1 MYNYPQYKEK
11 DRAELIAFMR
21 QYPFISLI
29 GKDRNGRIAL
39 TQIPVLV
46 EERGEQLFL
55 LGHVANKSDHH
66 KAYTDDPQVL
76 ALFTG
81 PHTYVSG
88 TWYTGNPHQA
98 STWNYVSVHAR
109 GTLRFTD
116 ESGLVELLKRL
127 SLYFEDNNTASSTVY
142 ENLPEEYLSKLRHAI
157 VGFEVEVT
165 ELENVYKLS
174 QNRDEKS
181 YDNIISELQHLD
193 ADAKKVAEWMRKR
206 KDSIFPK

>member
-11 DRAELIAFMR
+11 DRAELIGFMR
-21 QYPFISLI
+21 QYPFITLI
-29 GKDRNGRIAL
+29 GNDRNGRIAL
-39 TQIPVLV
+39 TQIPVLI
-46 EERGEQLFL
+46 EERDGRLFL

-66 KAYTDDPQVL
+66 KAYTDNPEVL

-88 TWYTGNPHQA
+88 SWYSGNPHQA

-116 ESGLVELLKRL
+116 ENALVELLQRL
-127 SLYFEDNNTASSTVY
+127 SLHFEGNDTTSTTVY
-142 ENLPEEYLSKLRHAI
+142 DNLPEEYLSKLRHAI
-157 VGFEVEVT
+157 VGFEVEVK

-193 ADAKKVAEWMRKR
+193 ADAKKVAEWMKKR

>member
-11 DRAELIAFMR
+11 NREELISFMR
-21 QYPFISLI
+21 QHPFITLI
-29 GKDRNGRIAL
+29 GNERNGRIAL
-39 TQIPVLV
+39 TQIPVLI
-46 EERGEQLFL
+46 EERGDRIFL

-66 KAYTDDPQVL
+66 HAYAENPEVL

-88 TWYTGNPHQA
+88 SWYSGNPHQA

-116 ESGLVELLKRL
+116 ESGLIGLLKRMTL
-127 SLYFEDNNTASSTVY
+127 HFEDNDTSSTTVY
-142 ENLPEEYLSKLRHAI
+142 DNLPEEYLNKLRHAI
-157 VGFEVEVT
+157 VGFEVEVM

-193 ADAKKVAEWMRKR
+193 PDAKKVAEWMKKR
-206 KDSIFPK
+206 KDSIFPR